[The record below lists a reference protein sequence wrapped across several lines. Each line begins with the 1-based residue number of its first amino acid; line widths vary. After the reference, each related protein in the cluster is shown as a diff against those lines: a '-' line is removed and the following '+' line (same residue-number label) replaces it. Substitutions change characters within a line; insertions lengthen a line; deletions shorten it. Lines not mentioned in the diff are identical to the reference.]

1 MMKLG
6 DVARE
11 YKEKHTGPKEGVPVV
26 GLEHLTPDDLSLSSW
41 SDNQNNTFTKAFKTG
56 HILFGRRRAYQRKAA
71 IAPFDGIC
79 SGDITVIEAIPN
91 KINPDLLP
99 FLIHNHHFFDY
110 AVGMSAGS
118 MSPRVK
124 WEYLKEYRFRLEP
137 VESQCQ
143 AAQILKTANELKL
156 SYLRLLSATDEI
168 VKSRFV
174 EMFGDMKSNPM
185 KWEIAPFSQFA
196 VIDGGLTTDYDAW
209 ADFPHIGIDSIMK
222 DTGELVGYRTVSE
235 DGVKS
240 GKYVFTPEHII
251 YSKIRPNLNKVAL
264 PSFTGLCSADAYPIL
279 PNKTNCNR
287 TFLAFVMRSPYFLDY
302 ILPHSTRTNMPKVN
316 RAALGGFTMPLPP
329 LALQQKFEVFVE
341 KTDKSKFTLQH
352 NIEKLNDFIQAFTNQ
367 IFGLNEEDDTTVT
380 KE

>member
-1 MMKLG
+1 
-6 DVARE
+6 
-11 YKEKHTGPKEGVPVV
+11 
-26 GLEHLTPDDLSLSSW
+26 
-41 SDNQNNTFTKAFKTG
+41 
-56 HILFGRRRAYQRKAA
+56 
-71 IAPFDGIC
+71 
-79 SGDITVIEAIPN
+79 
-91 KINPDLLP
+91 
-99 FLIHNHHFFDY
+99 
-110 AVGMSAGS
+110 
-118 MSPRVK
+118 
-124 WEYLKEYRFRLEP
+124 
-137 VESQCQ
+137 
-143 AAQILKTANELKL
+143 
-156 SYLRLLSATDEI
+156 
-168 VKSRFV
+168 
-174 EMFGDMKSNPM
+174 MFGDMKSNPM

-341 KTDKSKFTLQH
+341 KTDKSKF
-352 NIEKLNDFIQAFTNQ
+352 
-367 IFGLNEEDDTTVT
+367 
-380 KE
+380 